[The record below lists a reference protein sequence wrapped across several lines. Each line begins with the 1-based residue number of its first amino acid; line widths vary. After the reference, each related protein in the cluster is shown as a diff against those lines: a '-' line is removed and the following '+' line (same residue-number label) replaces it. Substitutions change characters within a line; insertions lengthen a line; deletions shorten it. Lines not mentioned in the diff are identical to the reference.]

1 MRFKESAEQGSYLR
15 AASEAGRLD
24 SVFAGLDVLSSTP
37 WRVNRS
43 VFDVVLEAW
52 NKGDAIADLPASEE
66 KSHYRQPI
74 KPSPDD
80 VDPASRSNYV
90 AQMRDVQSEMKKDHS
105 ERCKFNYNLEL
116 ARSFLND
123 VFYIPHNVDFRG
135 RAYPIPPHL
144 NPVGDDLCR
153 GLLTFGTQKPL
164 GERGLMWLRI
174 HLANLYGFDKAKFK
188 DREQFAIDHEK
199 DIFDSA
205 DNPLGGNRWWLKAEE
220 PWQCLAACFELSA
233 ALRSGNPH
241 EYLSSL
247 PVHQDGTCNGMQHYA
262 ALGGDV
268 QGAKAVNLVG
278 GDRPADVYTRI
289 ADLVNEII
297 NQDAAAGKSFAQIAQ
312 GKITRKVVKQTVMTT
327 VYGVTFIGAKEQI
340 AKQLVAKGEIPRE
353 YIYHVSGYIATT
365 VLACIGDLFSGA
377 KAIQDWL
384 TMSARLICKSVS
396 MERAPAMVSPL
407 TKSANPRKKT
417 LDSDEIPV
425 LDKAGKAVTRLQKE
439 AMTSVVWT
447 SPLGLPVVQP
457 YRKIARKQV
466 SPQMKPS
473 PRYSLESYT
482 DVQIHR
488 FWSLQVLTALQTVYI
503 SDPNA
508 VSEVASGKQ
517 ASAMPPNFIHSLDAT
532 HMLMC
537 AARCRDDGI
546 TFASVHDSYWSHA
559 SSIDQLSKN
568 IRETFIEL
576 HSRDIIGD
584 VRKEVGWHAP
594 NVR

>member
-1 MRFKESAEQGSYLR
+1 MTEPGVASYSSEIQPAFSHSYEYVRGNKLGVIKLNPAVASRMAKDPISVVVHPKHMPMLVPPRPWKAHDDGGYLFHKVSVMRFKESAEQGSYLR
-15 AASEAGRLD
+15 AASEAGRLEP
-24 SVFAGLDVLSSTP
+24 VFAGLDVLSSTP
-37 WRVNRS
+37 WRVNRN

-66 KSHYRQPI
+66 KTQYAQPT

-80 VDPASRSNYV
+80 ADPASRSLYV
-90 AQMRDVQSEMKKDHS
+90 ARMRDVQNEMRKDHS
-105 ERCKFNYNLEL
+105 ERCKINYNLEL

-123 VFYIPHNVDFRG
+123 VFYIPHNLDFRG
-135 RAYPIPPHL
+135 RAYPVPPHL

-153 GLLTFGTQKPL
+153 GLLTFGTRKPL

-174 HLANLYGFDKAKFK
+174 HLANLYGYDKAMFK
-188 DREQFAIDHEK
+188 EREQFAIEHEK
-199 DIFDSA
+199 EIMESA
-205 DNPLGGNRWWLKAEE
+205 ENPLGGSRWWLKAEE

-233 ALRSGNPH
+233 ALKSGKPE

-289 ADLVNEII
+289 ADLVNEIV
-297 NQDAAAGKSFAQIAQ
+297 NQDASAGKAFAQIAK

-353 YIYHVSGYIATT
+353 YIYHVSGYIAST

-384 TMSARLICKSVS
+384 TMSARLICKSVPLD
-396 MERAPAMVSPL
+396 RAPATVTPL
-407 TKSANPRKKT
+407 TKSPLGTSQA
-417 LDSDEIPV
+417 PV
-425 LDKAGKAVTRLQKE
+425 LDKLGKPLSRLSKE
-439 AMTSVVWT
+439 SMTSVIWT

-457 YRKIARKQV
+457 YRKTARKQV
-466 SPQMKPS
+466 S
-473 PRYSLESYT
+473 
-482 DVQIHR
+482 
-488 FWSLQVLTALQTVYI
+488 
-503 SDPNA
+503 
-508 VSEVASGKQ
+508 Q
-517 ASAMPPNFIHSLDAT
+517 ASSQP
-532 HMLMC
+532 
-537 AARCRDDGI
+537 
-546 TFASVHDSYWSHA
+546 
-559 SSIDQLSKN
+559 
-568 IRETFIEL
+568 
-576 HSRDIIGD
+576 
-584 VRKEVGWHAP
+584 
-594 NVR
+594 